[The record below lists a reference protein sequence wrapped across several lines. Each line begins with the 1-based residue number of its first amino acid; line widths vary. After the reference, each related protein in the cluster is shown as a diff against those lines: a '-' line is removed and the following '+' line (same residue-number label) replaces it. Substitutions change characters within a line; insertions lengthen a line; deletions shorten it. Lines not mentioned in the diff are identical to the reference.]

1 MRDNAGLAPDKLA
14 TLIETAV
21 GGLEVS
27 NDVSTAESS
36 RKNQEDMNLVHIVQ
50 ARVEEGERNLWPLFK
65 KMALSTEYYADNPHA
80 AWNHDNNS
88 VIRRPKGSRGGG
100 QARNQHRVSFNLFKT
115 SINAIVAR
123 FASTRPQIIV
133 KPGSAQED
141 VIEAARIA
149 QRVVGEYEWEQ
160 QAMEEVLS
168 EATPN
173 LVLHGTTVLKT
184 VWNEK
189 GGRYFGRNPVPAIA
203 ADGNPIQAQEYNPI
217 SGIVEGSVN
226 DDGQPIWVNQM
237 GADGKEIL
245 EDEWEGAIETSVV
258 LARDFIVDP
267 TAKSYRT
274 ARWVIH
280 RYEMSPTDI
289 YDKWGKEVGAGAD
302 DMADDRYRGWY
313 GYNRKQEDPAR
324 STTTVYELWL
334 KPGTYKFGPQ
344 PGDKKTFNQGFV
356 IICTKDRLLDSGPN
370 PYDHGEF
377 PFVFIPAYRIPG
389 EIYGDSISN
398 SLRMLQNSFNKTGAQ
413 ITLANDLMGNPQWL
427 LPNGC
432 KMPDQDR
439 TNRAGSYKRYE
450 SGIQGEKPEIIPGT
464 GVSPSVWRYFDTLRS
479 LFQEISGVREGGLG
493 GGAPGSI
500 ESGKALNALIER
512 DVSKLAGI
520 GMEIGRGLK
529 HWSWLTLQLIQQYW
543 THPRTVNVVGHY
555 QMTETVSFSGVDVKD
570 SFAMAVAP
578 ESVMPQT
585 QGIKQA
591 KADALLDRGLIR
603 PYEYMRRI
611 GEESAEEFSV
621 EATDVANARAE
632 NASARQHGF
641 IPIMST
647 PEQMEVEDHALHME
661 EHRRELL
668 NPEIRRQPHKWA
680 ALYEHYQLHKEMAK
694 AIVQEEAGNTA
705 DQMAT
710 MDPSTTMAGAE
721 QAGPPPTPPG
731 TTPGPQPS
739 LGAV

>member
-1 MRDNAGLAPDKLA
+1 M
-14 TLIETAV
+14 
-21 GGLEVS
+21 
-27 NDVSTAESS
+27 
-36 RKNQEDMNLVHIVQ
+36 
-50 ARVEEGERNLWPLFK
+50 
-65 KMALSTEYYADNPHA
+65 
-80 AWNHDNNS
+80 
-88 VIRRPKGSRGGG
+88 
-100 QARNQHRVSFNLFKT
+100 
-115 SINAIVAR
+115 
-123 FASTRPQIIV
+123 
-133 KPGSAQED
+133 
-141 VIEAARIA
+141 A

-160 QAMEEVLS
+160 QGMEEVLS
-168 EATPN
+168 ECVPN
-173 LVLHGTTVLKT
+173 LVLHGTTILKT

-189 GGRYFGRNPVPAIA
+189 GGKYLGKNPVPAIA
-203 ADGNPIQAQEYNPI
+203 ADGNPIQVQEYNPI
-217 SGIVEGSVN
+217 TGGIEGAVDEN
-226 DDGQPIWVNQM
+226 NRPRWVNQK
-237 GADGKEIL
+237 GPDGEELL
-245 EDEWEGAIETSVV
+245 EHEWEGAIETCTV

-267 TAKSYRT
+267 TARSYRS

-289 YDKWGKEVGAGAD
+289 YDKWGKEVTSGAD
-302 DMADDRYRGWY
+302 ADSDDRYRGWY

-344 PGDKKTFNQGFV
+344 PGDKKTFDKGFV
-356 IICTKDRLLDSGPN
+356 IICTKDKLIESGPN

-432 KMPDQDR
+432 KMPDEDR
-439 TNRAGSYKRYE
+439 NNRAGSYKRYE
-450 SGIQGEKPEIIPGT
+450 TGIQGEKPEIVPGT

-529 HWSWLTLQLIQQYW
+529 QWAWLTLMLIQQYW
-543 THPRTVNVVGHY
+543 TTPRTINVVGHY
-555 QMTETVSFSGVDVKD
+555 QQTEAVSFGSVDVKD
-570 SFAMAVAP
+570 SFGLAVAP

-603 PYEYMRRI
+603 PYEYMRRV

-621 EATDVANARAE
+621 EATDISNARAE

-641 IPIMST
+641 IPIMSS
-647 PEQMEVEDHALHME
+647 PEQMDIEDHAIHME

-668 NPEIRRQPHKWA
+668 NPALRKEPHKWA
-680 ALYEHYQLHKEMAK
+680 ALYEHYQLHKELAK
-694 AIVQEEAGNTA
+694 AAVQEDATNTA
-705 DQMAT
+705 DQMAALNPSSI
-710 MDPSTTMAGAE
+710 MGDPSQG
-721 QAGPPPTPPG
+721 GPPPTPPG
-731 TTPGPQPS
+731 PTPGPQPS
-739 LGAV
+739 LGAA